1 MTPTHPRHRAGDT
14 PFVCQACTGPCRVW
28 AGPVWRWTCRR
39 CQQLAI
45 LDGHNVLRPR
55 IHRTRESM

>member
-1 MTPTHPRHRAGDT
+1 MTATHPRHRADDP

-39 CQQLAI
+39 CQALAI
-45 LDGHNVLRPR
+45 LNGYTSIRPKAER
-55 IHRTRESM
+55 